1 MSLNKKLDHSLVFI
15 PMWMKQVQK
24 TYSVADSE
32 LLSLASLLDILSTED
47 VAFYYAAN
55 LILFRRDEISAI
67 TDTFKPF
74 DLVKPNPKD
83 STENTT
89 VFTEE
94 KKARFEKRLQEVINL
109 ANYYCG
115 LFETQSIYTNSMEN
129 IIRTLQYPPSQQ
141 NVTAINFGD
150 TLRDNYVFEL
160 LPIDGRNFGITF
172 IYGEGNKSVN
182 ECLEQS
188 IELLSTFYPFET
200 VSQTPLFNTWVQTLK

>member
-24 TYSVADSE
+24 TYDVADSG
-32 LLSLASLLDILSTED
+32 LLSLASLLDILSVED

-55 LILFRRDEISAI
+55 LILFKRDEISAI

-74 DLVKPNPKD
+74 DLVKSD
-83 STENTT
+83 SLIIEGSLSEDN
-89 VFTEE
+89 
-94 KKARFEKRLQEVINL
+94 KASYEKRLQDVINL

-115 LFETQSIYTNSMEN
+115 MFESQGIYTNSMEN
-129 IIRTLQYPPSQQ
+129 IIRTLQYPPSQR
-141 NVTAINFGD
+141 NVTATNFGD

-188 IELLSTFYPFET
+188 IELLSTIYPFTT
-200 VSQTPLFNTWVQTLK
+200 VCQTPLFNTWVQTLK

>member
-24 TYSVADSE
+24 TYDVADSG
-32 LLSLASLLDILSTED
+32 LLSLASLLDILSVED

-55 LILFRRDEISAI
+55 LILFKRDEISAI

-74 DLVKPNPKD
+74 DLVKSD
-83 STENTT
+83 SLIIEGSLSEDN
-89 VFTEE
+89 
-94 KKARFEKRLQEVINL
+94 KASYEKRLQDVINL

-115 LFETQSIYTNSMEN
+115 MFETQGIYTNSMEN
-129 IIRTLQYPPSQQ
+129 IIRTLQYPPSQR
-141 NVTAINFGD
+141 NVTATNFGD

-188 IELLSTFYPFET
+188 IELLSTIYPLTT
-200 VSQTPLFNTWVQTLK
+200 VCQTPLFNTWVQTLK